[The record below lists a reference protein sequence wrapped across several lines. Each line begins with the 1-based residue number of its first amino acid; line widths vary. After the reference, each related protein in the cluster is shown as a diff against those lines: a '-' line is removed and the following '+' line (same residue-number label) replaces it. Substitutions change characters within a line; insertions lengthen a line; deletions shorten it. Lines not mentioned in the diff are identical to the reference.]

1 MKLHYLCFYVG
12 AGEESEYHG
21 NVAADIKVGY
31 VADVA
36 KEAGYDVQIF
46 ALNKTRGKGRQ
57 KVKTTAQNGIRI
69 KHISS
74 WGSENKLTKILN
86 RLSFYMQIWRY
97 FMWEVKK
104 EDTVLLYH
112 SMRTTPFLAFLQKFR
127 KIPVILEVEEIYAC
141 SAEGVQPYYQKE
153 IDAIRKYRDF
163 IFVNDYIPKELK
175 IPEANWIALYG
186 VYRPVSGEKTEH
198 EGKKVLYA
206 GAIERLNKGA
216 FTAVEAARYLPADYK
231 LYILGKG
238 EPRDMEALT
247 GNIEA
252 VNKACGREVARYD
265 GFRSGEE
272 LDRYMLDCDIGLGTY
287 PILASYSNYI
297 FPSKLVSYMCRRLK
311 VVTGRSECYE
321 HTPFAS
327 QWFFYDAND
336 GESIAKA
343 IVEAGQ
349 EMSGADGYDTIL
361 NLHHALIAQF
371 TSYRQYRKWAH
382 E

>member
-1 MKLHYLCFYVG
+1 MKLHYLCFYAGDGEG
-12 AGEESEYHG
+12 AEYHG

-46 ALNKTRGKGRQ
+46 ALNKTRGNGYRKR
-57 KVKTTAQNGIRI
+57 KVTKQNGIRV

-86 RLSFYMQIWRY
+86 RLSFYFQIWRY

-104 EDTVLLYH
+104 GDTVLSYH
-112 SMRTTPFLAFLQKFR
+112 SMRTTPFLAFLKKFR

-153 IDAIRKYRDF
+153 IDSIRKYRDF
-163 IFVNDYIPKELK
+163 IFVNDYIPKDLG
-175 IPEANWIALYG
+175 IPEEHWIALYG
-186 VYRPVSGEKTEH
+186 VYRPVDGEKTEH
-198 EGKKVLYA
+198 KGKKVLYA

-231 LYILGKG
+231 MYILGKG
-238 EPRDMEALT
+238 EPQDMEALSE
-247 GNIEA
+247 NIRQ
-252 VNKACGREVARYD
+252 VNEACGREVACYD
-265 GFRSGEE
+265 GFRSGKE
-272 LDRYMLDCDIGLGTY
+272 LDRYMLDCDIGLGAY
-287 PILASYSNYI
+287 PIKTAYSNYI

-321 HTPFAS
+321 NTPFAD

-336 GESIAKA
+336 GASIAKA
-343 IVEAGQ
+343 ILEAGND
-349 EMSGADGYDTIL
+349 SGRETDCDVIL
-361 NLHHALIAQF
+361 TLHRALVARF
-371 TSYRQYRKWAH
+371 NSYRRYREWFH